1 VEPYYQDEWTTIYC
15 ADCREVLPTLGQ
27 LELILTD
34 PPYPS
39 EFFESWRTLAE
50 YSFDILKD
58 GASLVTLLGHYQLP
72 DVIGLFSQTRLRYW
86 WIAGMR
92 QTSITRMIGKNVN
105 INWKPALWYVRGKLR
120 RDISTAWPQDMITP
134 RKPEK
139 SLHPGQQAESWFS
152 HWIEQLTLPGEIVI
166 DPFMGSG
173 TTLVAAKELKRKSI
187 GMEID
192 EKYCK
197 IAVDRLRQGIL
208 LAS

>member
-1 VEPYYQDEWTTIYC
+1 
-15 ADCREVLPTLGQ
+15 
-27 LELILTD
+27 
-34 PPYPS
+34 
-39 EFFESWRTLAE
+39 
-50 YSFDILKD
+50 
-58 GASLVTLLGHYQLP
+58 
-72 DVIGLFSQTRLRYW
+72 
-86 WIAGMR
+86 MR

-139 SLHPGQQAESWFS
+139 SLHPWQQAESWFS